1 MDLPLRASLDDEEK
15 RQQRKVVDENDNETF
30 LERERNHVH
39 PVRPKR
45 PEPWYLQALSVLTIL
60 SCWYYTFVMIQQKYQ
75 GHTPTEAAAA
85 SSLTT
90 MTRRTSN
97 NNPPNVVFVLADD
110 MGYNS
115 IDATVS
121 PTLYSLQKN
130 GLKMTQYYTQELCA
144 PARASLMTGRY
155 PLSMG
160 LTDDELGADK
170 MEGLPLDETTVAE
183 MFQDSGYTTYMFG
196 KWNLG
201 NPTAQYLPT
210 ARGFDYF
217 LGYMDAFNSYW
228 SKMNPSKTNF
238 RDFLYADKTCYYKYD
253 GVDMDHYSTH
263 LYQDKAIAVIHA
275 HDFDKSAMFLYL
287 SFQAVHVP
295 FADIHNTYP
304 DGMHQP

>member
-1 MDLPLRASLDDEEK
+1 MVQQYSKDRSDEASASL
-15 RQQRKVVDENDNETF
+15 
-30 LERERNHVH
+30 
-39 PVRPKR
+39 
-45 PEPWYLQALSVLTIL
+45 I
-60 SCWYYTFVMIQQKYQ
+60 
-75 GHTPTEAAAA
+75 
-85 SSLTT
+85 TT
-90 MTRRTSN
+90 TTTAMTRRTSN
-97 NNPPNVVFVLADD
+97 KTPPNVVFILADD

-115 IDATVS
+115 IDETIS
-121 PTLYSLQKN
+121 PTLYTLQKN
-130 GLKMTQYYTQELCA
+130 GLKITNYYTQELCA

-170 MEGLPLDETTVAE
+170 MEGLPLDETTVAQ
-183 MFQDSGYTTYMFG
+183 MFQASSYSTYMFG

-228 SKMNPSKTNF
+228 SKMNPSKSNF
-238 RDFLYADKTCYYKYD
+238 RDFLYADTSCYYKYD

-295 FADIHNTYP
+295 FADVHNTYP
-304 DGMHQP
+304 DGRNRTSFFLHSKLFLDKLNSSH

>member
-1 MDLPLRASLDDEEK
+1 
-15 RQQRKVVDENDNETF
+15 
-30 LERERNHVH
+30 
-39 PVRPKR
+39 
-45 PEPWYLQALSVLTIL
+45 
-60 SCWYYTFVMIQQKYQ
+60 
-75 GHTPTEAAAA
+75 
-85 SSLTT
+85 
-90 MTRRTSN
+90 
-97 NNPPNVVFVLADD
+97 
-110 MGYNS
+110 
-115 IDATVS
+115 
-121 PTLYSLQKN
+121 
-130 GLKMTQYYTQELCA
+130 
-144 PARASLMTGRY
+144 MTGRY

-170 MEGLPLDETTVAE
+170 MEGLPLDETTVAQ
-183 MFQDSGYTTYMFG
+183 MFQDSSYTTYMFG

-238 RDFLYADKTCYYKYD
+238 RDFLYADKSCYYKYD

-275 HDFDKSAMFLYL
+275 HDFDQSAMFLYL

-304 DGMHQP
+304 DGTN